1 MGATMQAR
9 SLARA
14 AVIVGLAYVLSNLT
28 GLASRIILT
37 SRFGTSAEYDAF
49 NAAFRIPDLL
59 FNLLAGGALAS
70 AFIPTFTARLSQDQR
85 GLAWRLAASVAGLV
99 FVILIV
105 VAAVAALLAP
115 VIIRTMIAP
124 HFGDEQ
130 VALTAA
136 LMRVMLLSTIIFG
149 VSGLLMG
156 VLQSNNSFL
165 APAVAP
171 SLYNVGII
179 FGATALSAQG
189 IHGAAQGVVIGAL
202 LHLLIQLPA
211 LLSLLRKAVAKPLPQ
226 SRPVSKGTSSS
237 HDPPLAPSHQLQQDI
252 RNVVRLMLPRII
264 GLGAIQLN
272 LIVNVNLASGMGEG
286 AVSALNIAFATLI
299 LPQAVIAQATATV
312 LFPTISAHAARG
324 ERAQFASTLTRAI
337 NIVIALSA
345 PAAIGLIVLGQPL
358 IRLLFERNTFT
369 TQSTEAVAFA
379 LAWYAV
385 GLVGHSVLEVVTR
398 GFYALHDTYRPVILS
413 VAAMAL
419 NVVLSLLLSDVFR
432 SHRLMP
438 FGGLALANSIATAL
452 ETVVLYALLAQ
463 RAPELALG
471 RTFVASIKSSLASA
485 VMAVVLWLWL
495 SIVGNG
501 NVAAL
506 LGVGAGL
513 AAYFGTAWLLR
524 SDETRYAIDM
534 VKARLLRHAE

>member
-1 MGATMQAR
+1 MQAR

-99 FVILIV
+99 LVILSV
-105 VAAVAALLAP
+105 VATIAALLAP

-179 FGATALSAQG
+179 FGATVLSAQG
-189 IHGAAQGVVIGAL
+189 IHGAAQGVVIGAV

-211 LLSLLRKAVAKPLPQ
+211 LLSLLRKAAARPLPQ
-226 SRPVSKGTSSS
+226 SRPVPRGTSSS
-237 HDPPLAPSHQLQQDI
+237 DRPLATSHQLHQDI

-324 ERAQFASTLTRAI
+324 ERVQFASTLTRAI

-413 VAAMAL
+413 VTAMAL

-432 SHRLMP
+432 SHGLMP

-471 RTFVASIKSSLASA
+471 RTFVASIKSTLASA

-495 SIVGNG
+495 SIAGNG

-506 LGVGAGL
+506 LGVGAGIV
-513 AAYFGTAWLLR
+513 AYFGTAWLLR
-524 SDETRYAIDM
+524 SDETRYAIGM
-534 VKARLLRHAE
+534 VKARLLRQVE